1 MNALSSAE
9 LRKFTE
15 AGNAVIQAAGVT
27 LEQWAEA
34 EAPQILSGWV
44 ALVNA
49 QTEPQAE
56 KRARNRVLNKLGLTK
71 GAETINS
78 GVRGPEGR
86 VWIKTKRGKWIMAG
100 VVGHNAGAF
109 VPTTRHMPDDAWGAA
124 NDSVQAYQGESGVV
138 AMAKRTIGLARQSI
152 IQIGDALG
160 YALER
165 FAGGLPAADIS
176 RARAAVAG
184 NGQTYQNGFGVRQ
197 KSAGAFSI
205 ELINRYPN
213 LHQAKIDSA
222 LAQVVGGR
230 IELMEQALGGKL
242 GTATQRV
249 AAAFPYLQVVK

>member
-1 MNALSSAE
+1 MSAISSGE

-15 AGNAVIQAAGVT
+15 AGNAIVQAAGVT

-34 EAPQILSGWV
+34 EAPQILSGWA

-49 QTEPQAE
+49 QTVPEAE
-56 KRARNRVLNKLGLTK
+56 TRARTRALRRLGLTR

-78 GVRGPEGR
+78 GLRGPEGR
-86 VWIKTKRGKWIMAG
+86 VWVRTRRGKWQLAG
-100 VVGHNAGAF
+100 VVGHNAGPFA
-109 VPTTRHMPDDAWGAA
+109 PTRHKLAAGEWGAA
-124 NDSVQAYQGESGVV
+124 TDSVQAYQGEAGVI

-152 IQIGDALG
+152 VQIGDMLG

-165 FAGGLPAADIS
+165 IAGGLPAADIA
-176 RARAAVAG
+176 RARSAVAG
-184 NGQTYQNGFGVRQ
+184 DGQTYQNGFGIRQ

-205 ELINRYPN
+205 ELVNRYPN

-222 LAQVVGGR
+222 LAQAVAGR
-230 IELMEQALGGKL
+230 IELMETALGGRL

-249 AAAFPYLQVVK
+249 AAAFPYLQVRR

>member
-1 MNALSSAE
+1 MSIPSTE

-15 AGNAVIQAAGVT
+15 AGNAIAQAAGVT

-34 EAPQILSGWV
+34 ESAQILSGWA

-49 QTEPQAE
+49 QTVEQAE
-56 KRARNRVLNKLGLTK
+56 TRGRTRVLRKLGLTR

-78 GVRGPEGR
+78 GLRGPEGR
-86 VWIKTKRGKWIMAG
+86 VRVKTRRGKYQLAG
-100 VVGHNAGAF
+100 VVGHNAGPF
-109 VPTTRHMPDDAWGAA
+109 TPTRHKLAAGEWGGAI
-124 NDSVQAYQGESGVV
+124 DSVQAYQGEAGVI

-152 IQIGDALG
+152 VQIGDMLG
-160 YALER
+160 IALER
-165 FAGGLPAADIS
+165 IAGGLTAGDIA
-176 RARAAVAG
+176 RARSAVAG
-184 NGQTYQNGFGVRQ
+184 DGQTYQNGFGVRQ

-222 LAQVVGGR
+222 LAQTVSGR
-230 IELMEQALGGKL
+230 IELMEAALSGKL

-249 AAAFPYLQVVK
+249 AAAFPYLQVVR